1 MKAVTDIVDGDKP
14 TSEEYL
20 ENLSAVTAALGQ
32 AVSHVIYYLDGKCVS
47 EL

>member
-1 MKAVTDIVDGDKP
+1 MKAVTDIVDGEKP

-20 ENLSAVTAALGQ
+20 ENLSAVTAGLGE
-32 AVSHVIYYLDGKCVS
+32 AVSQVVYYLDGKCIA